1 VSRSLVLTERDH
13 ELLGS
18 LLEYRYLSTSQI
30 QRLHF
35 PSSQTAARRL
45 RLLAQG
51 GYLATFRT
59 IACQDRIA
67 TLSRLGAAAVA
78 ERTGVPADSKGTNGN
93 RRKPKDYLFLQ
104 HFLAATDFRI
114 TLAQAC
120 ARHPSLKLLGF
131 ISEYESRPSPSG
143 SIHKYVRDTVSD
155 KIDRR
160 TITHAPDGVF
170 ALEHDGRSAL
180 FFVEIDRGTE
190 VVSNPE
196 KGFLKMLRFYL
207 IYLRDGGYQRYQR
220 DFGVEKSFKG
230 FRALVVTTSRTRLEN
245 MRAAAGR
252 LSFTPAQAKR
262 FIWLSSMDVVLDPE
276 ILTSSWIPSDPTE
289 KELYQLLPASLA

>member
-18 LLEYRYLSTSQI
+18 LLEYRYLSTSQV

-45 RLLAQG
+45 RLLGEG
-51 GYLATFRT
+51 GYITTFRT

-67 TLSRLGAAAVA
+67 TLSRLGAEAVA
-78 ERTGVPADSKGTNGN
+78 ERTGVQADSNGTNGN
-93 RRKPKDYLFLQ
+93 RQKPKDYLFLQ
-104 HFLAATDFRI
+104 HFLAITDFRI

-131 ISEYESRPSPSG
+131 IPEYESRPSPSG
-143 SIHKYVRDTVSD
+143 AIHKYVRDTVSD

-170 ALEHDGRSAL
+170 ALEYDGRSAL
-180 FFVEIDRGTE
+180 FFLEIDRGTE

-207 IYLRDGGYQRYQR
+207 TYLRGGGYQRYQR
-220 DFGVEKSFKG
+220 DFGVEKSFKA

-252 LSFTPAQAKR
+252 LSFDPPHAKR

-289 KELYQLLPASLA
+289 KELYRLLPASLA